1 MGDFPKN
8 RLMPFGGGNEI
19 GASSLLLFLEGEKFL
34 LDAGRRFGSPRQHP
48 KFERYCSRFGMDGLW
63 ELGGIFL
70 SHAHGD
76 HVGAL
81 DRVVEEAPEV
91 PLYATRETLE
101 LTELALGRKDFRHNS
116 HNSRNSEDLRS
127 LAHRERTLYQSRE
140 IDFFRVLRIGEV
152 TVHFFP
158 AGHIPGAAMI
168 YLESPS
174 CNVLYT
180 GDFFEAHQLTV
191 PGYELPEDVVVDVL
205 ITEATY
211 ERREELETPEESLER
226 RRHAFLDQVYSALK
240 VGRGVLVN
248 GGFLGKAQE
257 TMALLLRSVQKGLLP
272 PLEIYASGEMGEIAE
287 RYRAWGLPYFEEPL
301 RIVPDL
307 DLLPH
312 HVLSGKGEHVCL
324 VVGGGDLTRVQER
337 CNPSVPVISSSML
350 PTHGGQNAILDL
362 VDRLLP
368 SQVIFVH
375 RGGPVY
381 QEEGLHVELGERHG
395 SAMTVDFAR
404 NGAALDL
411 LPLRRGSA
419 GQGS

>member
-1 MGDFPKN
+1 MGDFLKN

-19 GASSLLLFLEGEKFL
+19 GASSLLLSLEGEKFL
-34 LDAGRRFGSPRQHP
+34 LDAGRRFGSSRQHP
-48 KFERYCSRFGMDGLW
+48 KFERYCSRFGLDGLW

-101 LTELALGRKDFRHNS
+101 LTELSFKSKTFRHS
-116 HNSRNSEDLRS
+116 SEEADPLGA
-127 LAHRERTLYQSRE
+127 LARRERTFCQRRE
-140 IDFFRVLRIGEV
+140 VDFFQGFRIGDV

-211 ERREELETPEESLER
+211 ERREELETAEESLER
-226 RRHAFLDQVYSALK
+226 RRQAFLAQMHAALEEK
-240 VGRGVLVN
+240 KGVLVN

-257 TMALLLRSVQKGLLP
+257 TMALLVRSVQKGFLP
-272 PLEIYASGEMGEIAE
+272 PLEIYASGEMGEIAQ
-287 RYRAWGLPYFEEPL
+287 RYRAWGLPYFESPL
-301 RIVPDL
+301 HIVPDL
-307 DLLPH
+307 GVLPH
-312 HVLSGKGEHVCL
+312 HLLSGKGGRSCL
-324 VVGGGDLTRVQER
+324 VVGGGDLGRAEEHFG
-337 CNPSVPVISSSML
+337 PSVPVVSSSML

-381 QEEGLHVELGERHG
+381 QEEGLHVELRERHG

-404 NGAALDL
+404 NGVALDL
-411 LPLRRGSA
+411 LPLRRGL
-419 GQGS
+419 GE